1 MVNDLL
7 VWLDDIVD
15 QMTTAQWVV
24 AGTLALIL
32 ALAVVRQLAKTAL
45 IVVVLFAVG
54 MILMHGRAENWSF

>member
-24 AGTLALIL
+24 AGALALIL
-32 ALAVVRQLAKTAL
+32 AVAVVRQLAKTAL

>member
-7 VWLDDIVD
+7 AWLDDIVD

-32 ALAVVRQLAKTAL
+32 AVAVVRQLAKTAL
-45 IVVVLFAVG
+45 IVVVLFAIG

>member
-32 ALAVVRQLAKTAL
+32 AVAVVRQLAKTAL

>member
-32 ALAVVRQLAKTAL
+32 AVAVVRQLAKTAL
-45 IVVVLFAVG
+45 IVVVLFAIG